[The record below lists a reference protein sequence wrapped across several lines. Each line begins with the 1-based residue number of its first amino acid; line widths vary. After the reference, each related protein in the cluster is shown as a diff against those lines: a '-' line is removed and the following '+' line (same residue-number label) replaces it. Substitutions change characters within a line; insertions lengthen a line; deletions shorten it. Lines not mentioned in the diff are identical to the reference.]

1 MFPDEGGDD
10 KRPQRAVT
18 TSVLSGNRSAAD
30 STDPSRVG
38 LITSDEGYS
47 TDFLAK
53 VNNLL
58 PKIMGFTPDQALE
71 PSRPNLFGSGVSP

>member
-38 LITSDEGYS
+38 LITSDKGH
-47 TDFLAK
+47 D
-53 VNNLL
+53 N
-58 PKIMGFTPDQALE
+58 G
-71 PSRPNLFGSGVSP
+71 

>member
-10 KRPQRAVT
+10 KRPIRAAT

-30 STDPSRVG
+30 STDPSRIG
-38 LITSDEGYS
+38 LITSGKGYR

-58 PKIMGFTPDQALE
+58 PKIMSFSSSLGTAGID
-71 PSRPNLFGSGVSP
+71 RGG